1 MRKEQKAQLIDSL
14 YEQVSSYPHLYIAD
28 IGGLDSVQT
37 SKLRRLAFRREVK
50 LVVVKN
56 TLLIKALEKTGI
68 DYSELFPVI
77 KGETAIMLSN
87 SNNAPAKLIK
97 EFRATAAKPLL
108 KGAYVEESFYVGD
121 ENVLTL
127 LNEINKGDRTDAIK
141 EIIRKHIA
149 HNREHPPAVVSV
161 ELLHNILVD
170 FRTKMGT
177 ERQPAPARRIN
188 TGSCVTA
195 ITMGW

>member
-14 YEQVSSYPHLYIAD
+14 YEQVSGYPHLYIAD

-97 EFRATAAKPLL
+97 EFRASAAKPIL

-121 ENVLTL
+121 ENLETL
-127 LNEINKGDRTDAIK
+127 VNIKSKNELIADVVALLQSPIK
-141 EIIRKHIA
+141 
-149 HNREHPPAVVSV
+149 NVVSA
-161 ELLHNILVD
+161 LQS
-170 FRTKMGT
+170 GG
-177 ERQPAPARRIN
+177 N
-188 TGSCVTA
+188 TLSGVLKTLSEKPE
-195 ITMGW
+195 

>member
-87 SNNAPAKLIK
+87 SNNAPAKLIN

-108 KGAYVEESFYVGD
+108 KGAYVEEAFYVGD
-121 ENVLTL
+121 ENLETL
-127 LNEINKGDRTDAIK
+127 VNIKSKNELIADVVALLQSPIK
-141 EIIRKHIA
+141 
-149 HNREHPPAVVSV
+149 NVVSA
-161 ELLHNILVD
+161 LQS
-170 FRTKMGT
+170 GG
-177 ERQPAPARRIN
+177 N
-188 TGSCVTA
+188 TLSGVLKTLSEKPE
-195 ITMGW
+195 

>member
-56 TLLIKALEKTGI
+56 TLLIKALEKTGV
-68 DYSELFPVI
+68 DYSELYPVI
-77 KGETAIMLSN
+77 TGETAIMLSN

-97 EFRATAAKPLL
+97 EFRASAAKPIL

-121 ENVLTL
+121 ENLETL
-127 LNEINKGDRTDAIK
+127 VNIKSKNELIADIVALLQSPIK
-141 EIIRKHIA
+141 
-149 HNREHPPAVVSV
+149 NVVSA
-161 ELLHNILVD
+161 LQS
-170 FRTKMGT
+170 GG
-177 ERQPAPARRIN
+177 N
-188 TGSCVTA
+188 TLSGVLKTLSEKPE
-195 ITMGW
+195 

>member
-14 YEQVSSYPHLYIAD
+14 YEQVSSYPHLYISD

-97 EFRATAAKPLL
+97 EFRASAVKPIL
-108 KGAYVEESFYVGD
+108 KGAYVEEAFYVGD
-121 ENVLTL
+121 ENLETL
-127 LNEINKGDRTDAIK
+127 VNIKSKNELIADVVALLQSPIK
-141 EIIRKHIA
+141 
-149 HNREHPPAVVSV
+149 NVVSA
-161 ELLHNILVD
+161 LQS
-170 FRTKMGT
+170 GG
-177 ERQPAPARRIN
+177 N
-188 TGSCVTA
+188 TLSGVLKTLSEKPE
-195 ITMGW
+195 

>member
-56 TLLIKALEKTGI
+56 TLLIKALERTGI
-68 DYSELFPVI
+68 DYSELYPVI

-97 EFRATAAKPLL
+97 EFRASAAKPIL

-121 ENVLTL
+121 ENLETL
-127 LNEINKGDRTDAIK
+127 VNIKSKNELIADVVALLQSPIK
-141 EIIRKHIA
+141 
-149 HNREHPPAVVSV
+149 NVVSA
-161 ELLHNILVD
+161 LQS
-170 FRTKMGT
+170 GG
-177 ERQPAPARRIN
+177 N
-188 TGSCVTA
+188 TLSGVLKTLSEKPE
-195 ITMGW
+195 

>member
-56 TLLIKALEKTGI
+56 TLLIKALERTGI
-68 DYSELFPVI
+68 DYSELYPVI

-97 EFRATAAKPLL
+97 EFRASAVKPIL
-108 KGAYVEESFYVGD
+108 KGAYVEEAFYVGD
-121 ENVLTL
+121 ENLETL
-127 LNEINKGDRTDAIK
+127 VNIKSKNELIADVVALLQSPIK
-141 EIIRKHIA
+141 
-149 HNREHPPAVVSV
+149 NVVSA
-161 ELLHNILVD
+161 LQS
-170 FRTKMGT
+170 GG
-177 ERQPAPARRIN
+177 N
-188 TGSCVTA
+188 TLSGVLKTLSEKPE
-195 ITMGW
+195 